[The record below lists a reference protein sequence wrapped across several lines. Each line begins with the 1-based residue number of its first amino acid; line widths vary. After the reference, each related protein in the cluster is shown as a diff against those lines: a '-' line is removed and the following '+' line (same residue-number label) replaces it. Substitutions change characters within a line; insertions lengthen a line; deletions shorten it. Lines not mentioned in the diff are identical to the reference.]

1 MDEKRTFSINKL
13 DGTEETVEE
22 VVSFEFT
29 DTKKQ
34 YIVYTKNETDAQG
47 NVTIYVTEM
56 VTEDGGTKFLGIS
69 SDEEWERIKEV
80 LRELAKKE
88 EAA

>member
-29 DTKKQ
+29 DTKKR

-56 VTEDGGTKFLGIS
+56 VTENDETKFMGIS

-88 EAA
+88 ESA

>member
-1 MDEKRTFSINKL
+1 MDEKRTFSISKL

-29 DTKKQ
+29 DTKKR

-56 VTEDGGTKFLGIS
+56 VTENDETKFMGIS

-88 EAA
+88 ESA